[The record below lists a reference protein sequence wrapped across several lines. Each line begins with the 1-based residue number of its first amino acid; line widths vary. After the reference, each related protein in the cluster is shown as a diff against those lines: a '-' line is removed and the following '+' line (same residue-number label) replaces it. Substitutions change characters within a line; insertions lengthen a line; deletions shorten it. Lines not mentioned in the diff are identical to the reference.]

1 MIPGQARTVACLG
14 FSYVTKIA
22 AVAVL
27 LFAISEIPNVVSM
40 VWQARRD

>member
-1 MIPGQARTVACLG
+1 MIPGQARTIACLG

-27 LFAISEIPNVVSM
+27 LFAVGEAVNATDM
-40 VWQARRD
+40 WLQARK